1 MGNCY
6 NFNKDDNDILSD
18 VDPLEKFKS
27 NNKKL
32 DENNIIFFENNNNN
46 DNNIDIINDNND
58 NDNDINIIDTNINN
72 IIQEQNKD
80 IYNISKTKLKLTIK
94 QSKNLPEGKEY
105 LINSLGLL
113 INNENKTKDGLAIFG
128 DKNVIFN
135 FII

>member
-46 DNNIDIINDNND
+46 DNNIDIINDN

>member
-6 NFNKDDNDILSD
+6 NFDKDDNDILSD

-27 NNKKL
+27 NNNKKL
-32 DENNIIFFENNNNN
+32 DENNIIFFENNNKE
-46 DNNIDIINDNND
+46 NNIDFINDNND
-58 NDNDINIIDTNINN
+58 NNINIIDTNIDN
-72 IIQEQNKD
+72 IIPEQNKD

-128 DKNVIFN
+128 DKNVI
-135 FII
+135 

>member
-6 NFNKDDNDILSD
+6 NFDKDDNDILSD

-27 NNKKL
+27 NNNKKL
-32 DENNIIFFENNNNN
+32 DENNIIFFENNNKENK
-46 DNNIDIINDNND
+46 IDFINDN
-58 NDNDINIIDTNINN
+58 NDNDINIIDTNIDN
-72 IIQEQNKD
+72 IIPEQNKD

-128 DKNVIFN
+128 DKNVI
-135 FII
+135 

>member
-32 DENNIIFFENNNNN
+32 DENNIIFFENNNN

-113 INNENKTKDGLAIFG
+113 INNENKTEDGLAIFG

>member
-6 NFNKDDNDILSD
+6 NFDKDDNDILSD

-27 NNKKL
+27 NNNKKL
-32 DENNIIFFENNNNN
+32 DENNIIFFENNNKE
-46 DNNIDIINDNND
+46 NNIDFINDN
-58 NDNDINIIDTNINN
+58 NDNDINIIDTNIDN
-72 IIQEQNKD
+72 IIPEQNKD
-80 IYNISKTKLKLTIK
+80 IYNISKTKIKLTIK

-128 DKNVIFN
+128 DKNVI
-135 FII
+135 

>member
-6 NFNKDDNDILSD
+6 NLNKDDNDILSD

-32 DENNIIFFENNNNN
+32 DENNIIFFENNNN
-46 DNNIDIINDNND
+46 DNNIDIINDN

>member
-6 NFNKDDNDILSD
+6 NFDKDDNDILSD

-27 NNKKL
+27 NNNKKL
-32 DENNIIFFENNNNN
+32 DENNIIFFENNNKE
-46 DNNIDIINDNND
+46 NNIDFINDN
-58 NDNDINIIDTNINN
+58 NDNDINIIDTNIDN
-72 IIQEQNKD
+72 IIPEQNKD

-128 DKNVIFN
+128 DKNVI
-135 FII
+135 

>member
-6 NFNKDDNDILSD
+6 NFDKDDNDILSE

-27 NNKKL
+27 NNNKKL
-32 DENNIIFFENNNNN
+32 DENNIIFFENNNKE
-46 DNNIDIINDNND
+46 NNIDFINDNND
-58 NDNDINIIDTNINN
+58 NNINIIDTNIDN
-72 IIQEQNKD
+72 IILEQNKD

-128 DKNVIFN
+128 DKNVI
-135 FII
+135 

>member
-6 NFNKDDNDILSD
+6 NFDKDDNDILSD

-27 NNKKL
+27 NNNNKQL
-32 DENNIIFFENNNNN
+32 DENNIIFYENNNKEI
-46 DNNIDIINDNND
+46 NIDFIGGNNE
-58 NDNDINIIDTNINN
+58 NDINIIDTNIDN
-72 IIQEQNKD
+72 IIPEQNKD

-128 DKNVIFN
+128 DKNVI
-135 FII
+135 